1 MEEEHNEDRRSTGT
15 LPMEDGTFC
24 SYRIV
29 KSNRKSMALQ
39 ILKTGEVIVRLPLS
53 APYRL
58 GHQLIAKNSSWVYQA
73 VQKVK
78 VLSDRQ
84 QQLSWTDGSALLLF
98 GEMLTLHILPDSK
111 RKGILV
117 KEAPDGLLLTGS
129 VSFEDTK
136 EGEDTVKAVIKHWY
150 RQRARQYL
158 EEKTAVWSRIM
169 NTDYGRIAIR
179 DQATRWGSCSGKGN
193 LNFNWRLVLLPEDLA
208 DYVVVHELAHRF
220 YMNHSKEFWSVVEQ
234 EIPDYRFR
242 RKKLREYENEIYQK
256 Y

>member
-1 MEEEHNEDRRSTGT
+1 MEHNEDKRSTGI
-15 LPMEDGTFC
+15 LPFEDGNFC

-29 KSNRKSMALQ
+29 KSNRKTMALQ
-39 ILKTGEVIVRLPLS
+39 ISKTGEVIVRLPLS
-53 APYRL
+53 APYRF
-58 GHQLIAKNSSWVYQA
+58 GHELVFKNSSWVYEA

-78 VLSDRQ
+78 IQSARH
-84 QQLSWTDGSALLLF
+84 QLSCTDGSVLLLF
-98 GEMLTLHILPDSK
+98 GEKHTLRILPDFK
-111 RKGILV
+111 KKGIFI
-117 KEAPDGLLLTGS
+117 KESPGDLTLTGS
-129 VSFEDTK
+129 INPENLR
-136 EGEDTVKAVIKHWY
+136 EGENTVRTVIKSWY

-193 LNFNWRLVLLPEDLA
+193 LNFNWRLVLLPEDLV

-220 YMNHSKEFWSVVEQ
+220 FMNHSKAFWSVVEK
-234 EIPDYRFR
+234 EIPDYRSR
-242 RKKLREYENEIYQK
+242 RKRLREYESDIYQK

>member
-1 MEEEHNEDRRSTGT
+1 MKVEHTEDRRSTGI
-15 LPMEDGTFC
+15 LPFEDGNFC

-29 KSNRKSMALQ
+29 KSNRKTMALQ
-39 ILKTGEVIVRLPLS
+39 ISKTGEVIVRLPLS
-53 APYRL
+53 APYRF
-58 GHQLIAKNSSWVYQA
+58 GHELVLKNSSWVYEA
-73 VQKVK
+73 VRKVK
-78 VLSDRQ
+78 IQAAR
-84 QQLSWTDGSALLLF
+84 QQLSWTDGSVLLLF
-98 GEMLTLHILPDSK
+98 GEKRTLRILPDFK
-111 RKGILV
+111 RKKILI
-117 KEAPDGLLLTGS
+117 KESPADLTLTGS
-129 VSFEDTK
+129 INPEDLR
-136 EGEDTVKAVIKHWY
+136 EGENAVRIVIKSWY

-220 YMNHSKEFWSVVEQ
+220 FMNHSKAFWSIVEK
-234 EIPDYRFR
+234 EIPDYRSR
-242 RKKLREYENEIYQK
+242 RKRLREYESDIYQK

>member
-1 MEEEHNEDRRSTGT
+1 MEVEHNEDRRSTGI
-15 LPMEDGTFC
+15 LPFEDGNIC

-29 KSNRKSMALQ
+29 KSNRKTMALQ
-39 ILKTGEVIVRLPLS
+39 ISKTGEVIVRLPLS
-53 APYRL
+53 APYRF
-58 GHQLIAKNSSWVYQA
+58 GHELILKNSSWVYEA

-78 VLSDRQ
+78 IRSVRQ
-84 QQLSWTDGSALLLF
+84 QQLSWTDGSDLLLF
-98 GEMLTLHILPDSK
+98 GEKRTLRILPDFK
-111 RKGILV
+111 RTGILV
-117 KEAPDGLLLTGS
+117 KESTGDLTLTGS
-129 VSFEDTK
+129 INPEDLT
-136 EGEDTVKAVIKHWY
+136 ESENTVRTVIKRWY

-158 EEKTAVWSRIM
+158 EEKTAVWSKIM

-220 YMNHSKEFWSVVEQ
+220 FMNHSKAFWLIVEK
-234 EIPDYRFR
+234 EIPDYRSR
-242 RKKLREYENEIYQK
+242 RKKLREYESDIYQE

>member
-1 MEEEHNEDRRSTGT
+1 MEVEHNEDRRSTGI
-15 LPMEDGTFC
+15 LPFEDGNFC

-29 KSNRKSMALQ
+29 KSNRKTMALQ
-39 ILKTGEVIVRLPLS
+39 ISKTGEVIVRLPLS
-53 APYRL
+53 APYRF
-58 GHQLIAKNSSWVYQA
+58 GHEMILKNKSWVYEA

-78 VLSDRQ
+78 NRSARQ
-84 QQLSWTDGSALLLF
+84 QQLLWTDGSVLLLF
-98 GEMLTLHILPDSK
+98 GEKRTLRILPDFK

-117 KEAPDGLLLTGS
+117 KESPGGLTLTGS
-129 VSFEDTK
+129 INPEDLR
-136 EGEDTVKAVIKHWY
+136 EGENTVRTVIKRWY

-220 YMNHSKEFWSVVEQ
+220 LMNHSKAFWSIVEK
-234 EIPDYRFR
+234 EIPDYRSR
-242 RKKLREYENEIYQK
+242 RKRLREYESDIYQE

>member
-1 MEEEHNEDRRSTGT
+1 MEEEHNEDRNRRSTGI
-15 LPMEDGTFC
+15 LPFEDGTFL

-29 KSNRKSMALQ
+29 KTKRKTMALQ
-39 ILKTGEVIVRLPLS
+39 ISKTGEVIVRLPLS
-53 APYRL
+53 VPYRF
-58 GHQLIAKNSSWVYQA
+58 GHELVLKNSSWVYSAMKRMKSLPARHQF
-73 VQKVK
+73 
-78 VLSDRQ
+78 
-84 QQLSWTDGSALLLF
+84 SWADGSDLLLF
-98 GEMLTLHILPDSK
+98 GEK
-111 RKGILV
+111 RVLRIFHDGMKNRVLV
-117 KEAPDGLLLTGS
+117 RETREELILTGPT
-129 VSFEDTK
+129 D
-136 EGEDTVKAVIKHWY
+136 GEDTVRTVIMHWY

-158 EEKTAVWSRIM
+158 EEKTAVWAHIM

-220 YMNHSKEFWSVVEQ
+220 FMNHSSAFWAIVEK

-242 RKKLREYENEIYQK
+242 RKRLREYESHIYQK